1 MRLID
6 EQGEMLGV
14 VPIAEALRIAEG
26 KGLDLVEISP
36 HAEPPVCKTIDFGKY
51 KYQLQKKEHEK
62 RKHQK
67 IVQTKEIKLRPAI
80 GEHDY
85 QVKLKSAIEFLKDGD
100 KVKVSLRFRGREIT
114 HQEIGFDLLN
124 RFKTDTEEL
133 AKLEMGPKMEG
144 RQAVMVL
151 APNKT
156 V

>member
-1 MRLID
+1 VRLID